1 MKHNGALYIP
11 CNDPDICSR
20 LKQGDTIF
28 YRKLITSAKERKGFP
43 EYKWVRYTL
52 TYNPRFFS
60 FSENWSLR
68 VHTGC
73 LKKETGQNVFQEYAY
88 VNREVMHKYLFH
100 SHLVHQVNKENDEAA
115 LVNAIIFSK

>member
-1 MKHNGALYIP
+1 MKHHGALYIP

-28 YRKLITSAKERKGFP
+28 YRKTIESGTW
-43 EYKWVRYTL
+43 KWIRYTL